1 MQYNTLEVFFK
12 MKFKE
17 YIENTDSIHFAG
29 IGGVSMSSL
38 AEIMLSRG
46 YKITGSDVARS
57 HYTAHLEKLGVKIT
71 YEHRAENVKD
81 SKLIIYSNAIKEYN
95 IERTE
100 AVRLGIPCFERS
112 ALMGYLMSSYD
123 YAVCVAG
130 THGKTT
136 TTSMISQI
144 AMDANLDPTILNGGI
159 LDSIGGS
166 YRIGKNSHLMVAEA
180 CEYYDSFLKFNPK
193 IAVITNVEYDHVDYF
208 KTFDD
213 YKASFKKFALI
224 TPEKDGILILNGDDS
239 EIRKLYKDVDRKKYY
254 YSLRD
259 SSCDFYAKN
268 ITYGVNGNPE
278 FDIFM
283 RGELLCHVKLLVGGD
298 HNVYNAVAA
307 SAAATVLGIC
317 GADIKKSLE
326 GFINA
331 KRRFEIRGY
340 YNGAAIIDDYAHHP
354 NEIKT
359 ALKTAKNAGYKRVI
373 AVFQPHTF
381 SRTMVLFNDFLK
393 SFDDAD
399 ITVIADICPAREKFR
414 NDIHAREFEGK
425 IPRSIYKG
433 SFENIADYCKEIA
446 REGDA
451 IITLSCGD
459 INKVCALILDG
470 KY

>member
-1 MQYNTLEVFFK
+1 
-12 MKFKE
+12 MKFKD

-57 HYTAHLEKLGVKIT
+57 YNTNRLEKLGVKIT
-71 YEHRAENVKD
+71 YEHCAENMTD
-81 SKLIIYSNAIKEYN
+81 AKLVIYSNAIKEYN

-100 AVRLGIPCFERS
+100 AARLGVPCFERS

-123 YAVCVAG
+123 FAVCVAG

-144 AMDANLDPTILNGGI
+144 AMDAGLDPTILNGGT

-166 YRIGKNSHLMVAEA
+166 YRIGKNSHLLVAEA

-208 KTFDD
+208 KTFEH
-213 YKASFKKFALI
+213 YKESFKKFALL
-224 TPEKDGILILNGDDS
+224 TPKDGGVLILNGDDA
-239 EIRKLYKDVDRKKYY
+239 EIRKLYSDIDRKKYF

-259 SSCDFYAKN
+259 SSCDFYAQN
-268 ITYGVNGNPE
+268 ITYGKNGNPE
-278 FDIFM
+278 FDIYM
-283 RGELLCHVKLLVGGD
+283 RGELLCHVALCVGGD

-307 SAAATVLGIC
+307 AAAATVFGIE
-317 GADIKKSLE
+317 GDDIKKSLE
-326 GFINA
+326 GFVNA

-381 SRTMVLFNDFLK
+381 SRTEALFDDFVK

-414 NDIHAREFEGK
+414 DDIHAKEFEGK

-433 SFENIADYCKEIA
+433 SFENISDYCKEIA
-446 REGDA
+446 RDGDA

-459 INKVCALILDG
+459 INKVCSLILEG
-470 KY
+470 KD